1 MSSVHAERKKRE
13 FFVPFIW
20 SEGNFFNMCFIS
32 MYIVSNTPSVHT
44 FTYRKILLHT
54 LLLLGFKIVESLQC
68 IINQGFHSNHE
79 KERRTCVFCGL
90 SNLKFHKFLKVT
102 NPSSRKEI
110 CKKNKNCPVYF
121 EIGHVDIYVPNKI
134 INRKTVM
141 VNIILQAHGN
151 RLGGRGWGAAAPQIF
166 AKFYFFMN

>member
-1 MSSVHAERKKRE
+1 MLKEKR
-13 FFVPFIW
+13 
-20 SEGNFFNMCFIS
+20 GNFLYHLFGQKEIFLTCVLSQCIL
-32 MYIVSNTPSVHT
+32 YQIHLQ
-44 FTYRKILLHT
+44 YILLHIEKHYFIHFCCLVLK
-54 LLLLGFKIVESLQC
+54 LLKAFSVSLIKALIQTMKK
-68 IINQGFHSNHE
+68 
-79 KERRTCVFCGL
+79 KEEHVFCGL

-102 NPSSRKEI
+102 NPSLRKEI

-121 EIGHVDIYVPNKI
+121 EIGHMDIYVPNKI